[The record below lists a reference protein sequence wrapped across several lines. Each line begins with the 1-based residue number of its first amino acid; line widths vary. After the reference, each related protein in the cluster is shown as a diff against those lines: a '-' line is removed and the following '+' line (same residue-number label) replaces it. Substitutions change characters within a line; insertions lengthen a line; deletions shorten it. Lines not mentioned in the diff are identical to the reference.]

1 MKLRTLT
8 FPGRA
13 CACVL
18 GALWL
23 ATLPGRGEDYDQW
36 TLLQPYDLGGW
47 SRAVP
52 TPVANASLN
61 AFLPENSGEYVAVW
75 DLADG
80 TALVERRNM
89 GGQQTWSW
97 SPPLPKPDPQETTR
111 AVIAGPTHLLWAS
124 SLRWYYLKLSDGS
137 VTRSGTWS
145 LPYLDATRLVPQN
158 DLLYVIYQ
166 PDNQLIASVYNTNME
181 SLGTVQLNWPEGFW
195 RAYAG
200 TWMVDLSQRT
210 TRRLRAARLG
220 PNLSVLGVTEVQFQH
235 ARDGGYLEHVV
246 LGANTNGL
254 FLASTLSWP
263 ETATTYFTYLN
274 AAGNVA
280 FQHRLTANQMITG
293 AAVLTNGWLLSAQFL
308 GEPASR
314 HTLYRVDT
322 YGRPHWQVQF
332 AADPTQQNVIVNTS
346 PPRLLRFNNTTPYEL
361 REVTPVNWWSVW
373 GRLLWNGPWH
383 GVDLF
388 WHGAAFDISGICG
401 DTNYF
406 WREPVRPN
414 NT

>member
-1 MKLRTLT
+1 MKLNSLT

-13 CACVL
+13 CVL
-18 GALWL
+18 GALLL
-23 ATLPGRGEDYDQW
+23 AAPAGRGEEYDQW

-47 SRAVP
+47 SRAVS
-52 TPVANASLN
+52 TPAANASLN
-61 AFLPENSGEYVAVW
+61 AFLPENNGEYVAVW
-75 DLADG
+75 DLEDG
-80 TALVERRNM
+80 TALVERSNM
-89 GGQQTWSW
+89 GGVQTWTW

-124 SLRWYYLKLSDGS
+124 SLRWYYLNLTDGS
-137 VTRSGTWS
+137 VTRSGTWT

-166 PDNQLIASVYNTNME
+166 PDNQLVASVYTTNME

-220 PNLSVLGVTEVQFQH
+220 PNLSVLGVTEVQFSH

-293 AAVLTNGWLLSAQFL
+293 ATVLTNGWLLSAQFL
-308 GEPASR
+308 GEPASC

-322 YGRPHWQVQF
+322 YGRPHWQVRF
-332 AADPTQQNVIVNTS
+332 AGDPTQQNVIVNTS
-346 PPRLLRFNNTTPYEL
+346 PPRLLRFNNATPFEL

-373 GRLLWNGPWH
+373 DRLLWNGPQH
-383 GVDLF
+383 GVELF
-388 WHGAAFDISGICG
+388 WHGSAFDLSGICG

-414 NT
+414 NI